1 VVARAHWLESQAD
14 FTSFTGAAFPTMD
27 VTIPALA
34 TVQRVIFSIAC
45 AGVQSS
51 AATNDYRQ
59 VQGVY
64 LLNKIVIDYPGRPLH
79 TLHDEKLI
87 VPASTHALF
96 DASLLTGGVTNRFFY
111 ALYQGGDRIQWL
123 FRVDP
128 VRPIQGRIHNVRG
141 REFRRRAETQ
151 GPLLLDTVNLRS
163 VGSDLH
169 SQRFTLRTSP
179 AHNSIPI
186 TECRPEPTP

>member
-1 VVARAHWLESQAD
+1 VVARAHWLESLVD

-27 VTIPALA
+27 ITIPAFA

-64 LLNKIVIDYPGRPLH
+64 LLNKIVIDYPGRSLH
-79 TLHDEKLI
+79 TLHEEKLI

-96 DASLLTGGVTNRFFY
+96 DASLLTAGATNRFFY
-111 ALYQGGDRIQWL
+111 ALYQGGDRELGCNIRTSWGGPTAFNPYVVSIRSGL
-123 FRVDP
+123 FRVGATTFGD
-128 VRPIQGRIHNVRG
+128 
-141 REFRRRAETQ
+141 
-151 GPLLLDTVNLRS
+151 VNFGIVMKLRVLYYS
-163 VGSDLH
+163 
-169 SQRFTLRTSP
+169 
-179 AHNSIPI
+179 
-186 TECRPEPTP
+186 TP